1 MYHKT
6 DSSARAKEPNL
17 TINYDILEKPQEK
30 ILTLL
35 AFIGMPVVVTDF
47 VHYVHKKLQI
57 NSAGD
62 WLTNGV
68 LVNDIQFRTADG
80 SDELTVVFTGTP
92 ASDHYSDE
100 MRSLLDAIFGTPGM
114 QHRVHWLPTRLTF
127 DDLVSLPEFGVL
139 ASESKLMTIQ
149 NYFGL
154 DAAKFVAGYYVR
166 HEDNEQARKRALGR
180 FHDIYSRRPGR
191 WLPETF
197 LSQVDLNVMMHP
209 SKRRRTRED
218 ILAEMRNC
226 HDTLISL
233 AAELGNL

>member
-1 MYHKT
+1 MHINS
-6 DSSARAKEPNL
+6 DSNTRTKESNL
-17 TINYDILEKPQEK
+17 IINYDILEKPQEK

-35 AFIGMPVVVTDF
+35 AFIGMPVLVTDF
-47 VHYVHKKLQI
+47 VHYAHKKLQI
-57 NSAGD
+57 TSAGD

-80 SDELTVVFTGTP
+80 SDELTVTFTGTP

-166 HEDNEQARKRALGR
+166 HEDDEQARKRALGR
-180 FHDIYSRRPGR
+180 FHDIYYRRPGK
-191 WLPETF
+191 WLPDTF